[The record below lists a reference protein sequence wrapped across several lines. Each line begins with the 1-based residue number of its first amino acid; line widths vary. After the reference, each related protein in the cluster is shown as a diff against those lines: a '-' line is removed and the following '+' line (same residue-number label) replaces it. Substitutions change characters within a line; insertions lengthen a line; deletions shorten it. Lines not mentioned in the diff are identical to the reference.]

1 MPEDLLKTPSS
12 ARHARKVTG
21 GAMAS
26 YKQEVRQFAALPFHV
41 GPSGDT
47 SIYLVTAR
55 GSGRWIIPKGNPIRG
70 LAPHKVA
77 AREAYEEA
85 GLLGRIGRDCIGS
98 FEFDR
103 RRDGAHTV
111 CRVEVY
117 ALDVERQVRHW
128 AEARQRTVRRC
139 NLGTALQL
147 LTTPDLSNLIE
158 QFIAGRVAADP
169 ILSDEL
175 KQTL

>member
-1 MPEDLLKTPSS
+1 
-12 ARHARKVTG
+12 
-21 GAMAS
+21 MAS

-41 GPSGDT
+41 GPNGDT

-85 GLLGRIGRDCIGS
+85 GLLGRIGRDCIGT

-103 RRDGAHTV
+103 RRDGAHAV
-111 CRVEVY
+111 CRVDVY
-117 ALDVERQVRHW
+117 ALDVDRQLRNW

-139 NLGTALQL
+139 SVATALSL
-147 LTTPDLSNLIE
+147 LTTPDLSSLIE
-158 QFIAGRVAADP
+158 QFMAGRVARDP
-169 ILSDEL
+169 ILSGRLVE
-175 KQTL
+175 TP